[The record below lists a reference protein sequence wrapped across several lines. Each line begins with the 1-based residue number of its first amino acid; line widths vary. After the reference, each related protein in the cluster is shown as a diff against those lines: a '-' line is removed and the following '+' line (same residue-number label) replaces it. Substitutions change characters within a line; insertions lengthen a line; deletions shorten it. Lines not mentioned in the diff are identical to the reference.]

1 MYKIA
6 IPLIF
11 LLSINTV
18 FAFQDCIIESD
29 GKLTDIS
36 IENKTIVDVYPIFTI
51 MNERNTLY
59 VHPLKEGKTRI
70 CVLKNGKQ
78 KIMFNVEITENE
90 TKIDDI
96 DGFDVLTIDEP
107 PEVEE
112 IDIDEPPEG
121 LGEEK
126 PLLRGEESP

>member
-1 MYKIA
+1 MYKIV

-11 LLSINTV
+11 LLSTNTV

-36 IENKTIVDVYPIFTI
+36 IENNTIVDVCPIFTI
-51 MNERNTLY
+51 MNEKNTLY
-59 VHPLKEGKTRI
+59 VHPLKEGQTRI

-78 KIMFNVEITENE
+78 KIMFNVQITENE

-96 DGFDVLTIDEP
+96 EGFDILTIDEP
-107 PEVEE
+107 PEE

-121 LGEEK
+121 MGEEK
-126 PLLRGEESP
+126 PELRG

>member
-1 MYKIA
+1 MYKIV

-11 LLSINTV
+11 LLSTSTV

-36 IENKTIVDVYPIFTI
+36 IENNTIVDVYPIFTI

-59 VHPLKEGKTRI
+59 IHPLKEGQTRI

-78 KIMFNVEITENE
+78 KVMFNVQITENE
-90 TKIDDI
+90 TTIDDI
-96 DGFDVLTIDEP
+96 EGFDILTIDEP
-107 PEVEE
+107 PEE

-121 LGEEK
+121 LGNEK
-126 PLLRGEESP
+126 PELRGW

>member
-11 LLSINTV
+11 LLSANTV

-36 IENKTIVDVYPIFTI
+36 IENNTIVDVCPIFTI
-51 MNERNTLY
+51 MNEKNTLY

-78 KIMFNVEITENE
+78 KIMFNVQITENE

-96 DGFDVLTIDEP
+96 EGFDILTIDEP
-107 PEVEE
+107 PEE

-121 LGEEK
+121 LGNEK
-126 PLLRGEESP
+126 PILRGEESS

>member
-36 IENKTIVDVYPIFTI
+36 IENNTIVDVCPIFTI
-51 MNERNTLY
+51 MNEKNTLY
-59 VHPLKEGKTRI
+59 VHPLKEGQTRI
-70 CVLKNGKQ
+70 CVLKDGKQ
-78 KIMFNVEITENE
+78 KVMFNIEITENE
-90 TKIDDI
+90 TKIDDV
-96 DGFDVLTIDEP
+96 DGFDILTIDEP
-107 PEVEE
+107 PEE

-126 PLLRGEESP
+126 PLLRG

>member
-1 MYKIA
+1 MYKIV

-11 LLSINTV
+11 LLSTSTV

-36 IENKTIVDVYPIFTI
+36 IENNTIVDVYPIFTV

-59 VHPLKEGKTRI
+59 IHPLKEGQTRI

-78 KIMFNVEITENE
+78 KVMFNVQITENE
-90 TKIDDI
+90 TTIDDI
-96 DGFDVLTIDEP
+96 EGFDILTIDEP
-107 PEVEE
+107 PEE
-112 IDIDEPPEG
+112 IDIEEPPEG

>member
-1 MYKIA
+1 MYKIV

-11 LLSINTV
+11 LLSTSTV

-36 IENKTIVDVYPIFTI
+36 IENNTIVDVYPIFTV

-59 VHPLKEGKTRI
+59 VHPLKEGQTRI

-78 KIMFNVEITENE
+78 KVMFNVQITENE
-90 TKIDDI
+90 TKIDDV

-107 PEVEE
+107 PEE

-126 PLLRGEESP
+126 PELRG

>member
-1 MYKIA
+1 MYKIV

-11 LLSINTV
+11 LLSTSTV

-36 IENKTIVDVYPIFTI
+36 IENNTIVDVYPIFTV

-59 VHPLKEGKTRI
+59 VHPLKEGQTRI

-78 KIMFNVEITENE
+78 KVMFNVQITENE
-90 TKIDDI
+90 TKIDDV

-107 PEVEE
+107 PEE

-126 PLLRGEESP
+126 PLLRGE

>member
-11 LLSINTV
+11 LLSTNTV

-36 IENKTIVDVYPIFTI
+36 IENNTIVDVCPIFTI
-51 MNERNTLY
+51 MNEKNTLY
-59 VHPLKEGKTRI
+59 VHPLKEGQTRI

-78 KIMFNVEITENE
+78 KIMFNVQITENE

-96 DGFDVLTIDEP
+96 EGFDILTIDEP
-107 PEVEE
+107 PEE

-121 LGEEK
+121 MGEEK
-126 PLLRGEESP
+126 PELRG

>member
-1 MYKIA
+1 MYKIV

-11 LLSINTV
+11 LLSTSTV

-36 IENKTIVDVYPIFTI
+36 IENNTIVDVYPIFTV

-59 VHPLKEGKTRI
+59 VHPLKEGQTRI

-78 KIMFNVEITENE
+78 KVMFNVQITENE
-90 TKIDDI
+90 TTIDDI
-96 DGFDVLTIDEP
+96 EGFDILTIDEP
-107 PEVEE
+107 PEE

-121 LGEEK
+121 LGNEK
-126 PLLRGEESP
+126 PELRG

>member
-1 MYKIA
+1 MYKIV

-11 LLSINTV
+11 FLSTSTV

-36 IENKTIVDVYPIFTI
+36 IENNTIVDVYPIFTV

-59 VHPLKEGKTRI
+59 IHPLKEGQTRI

-78 KIMFNVEITENE
+78 KVMFNVQITENE
-90 TKIDDI
+90 TTIDDI
-96 DGFDVLTIDEP
+96 EGFDILTIDEP
-107 PEVEE
+107 PEE

>member
-1 MYKIA
+1 MYKIV

-11 LLSINTV
+11 LLSTSTV

-36 IENKTIVDVYPIFTI
+36 IENNTIVDVYPIFTV

-59 VHPLKEGKTRI
+59 IHPLKEGQTRI

-78 KIMFNVEITENE
+78 KVMFNVQITENE
-90 TKIDDI
+90 TTIDDI
-96 DGFDVLTIDEP
+96 EGFDILTIDEP
-107 PEVEE
+107 PEE

-121 LGEEK
+121 LGNEK
-126 PLLRGEESP
+126 PILRGEESP

>member
-1 MYKIA
+1 MYKIV

-11 LLSINTV
+11 FLSTSTV

-36 IENKTIVDVYPIFTI
+36 IENNTIVDVYPIFTI

-59 VHPLKEGKTRI
+59 IHPLKEGQTRI

-78 KIMFNVEITENE
+78 KVMFNVQITENE
-90 TKIDDI
+90 TTIDDI
-96 DGFDVLTIDEP
+96 EGFDILTIDEP
-107 PEVEE
+107 PEE

-121 LGEEK
+121 LGNEK
-126 PLLRGEESP
+126 PILRGEESR

>member
-11 LLSINTV
+11 LLSTNTV

-36 IENKTIVDVYPIFTI
+36 IENNTIVDVCPIFTI
-51 MNERNTLY
+51 MNEKNTLY

-70 CVLKNGKQ
+70 CILKDGKQ
-78 KIMFNVEITENE
+78 KILFNVEITENE
-90 TKIDDI
+90 TKIDDV
-96 DGFDVLTIDEP
+96 DGFDILTIDEP

-112 IDIDEPPEG
+112 IDIDEPPKG
-121 LGEEK
+121 LGGEEK
-126 PLLRGEESP
+126 PLLRGE

>member
-1 MYKIA
+1 MYKIV

-11 LLSINTV
+11 LLSTSTV

-36 IENKTIVDVYPIFTI
+36 IENNTIVDVYPIFTV

-59 VHPLKEGKTRI
+59 VHPLKEGQTRI

-78 KIMFNVEITENE
+78 KVMFNVQITENE
-90 TKIDDI
+90 TKIDDV

-107 PEVEE
+107 PEE

-126 PLLRGEESP
+126 PELRGW

>member
-1 MYKIA
+1 MYKIV

-11 LLSINTV
+11 FLSTSTV

-36 IENKTIVDVYPIFTI
+36 IENNTIVDVYPIFTI

-59 VHPLKEGKTRI
+59 IHPLKEGQTRI

-78 KIMFNVEITENE
+78 KVMFNVQITENE
-90 TKIDDI
+90 TTIDDI
-96 DGFDVLTIDEP
+96 EGFDILTIDEP
-107 PEVEE
+107 PEE

>member
-1 MYKIA
+1 MYKIV

-11 LLSINTV
+11 FLSTSTV

-36 IENKTIVDVYPIFTI
+36 IENNTIVDVYPIFTI

-59 VHPLKEGKTRI
+59 VHPLKEGQTRI

-78 KIMFNVEITENE
+78 KVMFNVQITENE
-90 TKIDDI
+90 TTIDDI
-96 DGFDVLTIDEP
+96 EGFDILTIDEP
-107 PEVEE
+107 PEE

-121 LGEEK
+121 LGNEK
-126 PLLRGEESP
+126 PELRG

>member
-1 MYKIA
+1 MYKIV

-11 LLSINTV
+11 LLSTSTV

-36 IENKTIVDVYPIFTI
+36 IENNKIVDVYPIFTV

-59 VHPLKEGKTRI
+59 IHPLKEGQTRI

-78 KIMFNVEITENE
+78 KVMFNVQITENE
-90 TKIDDI
+90 TTIDDI
-96 DGFDVLTIDEP
+96 EGFDILTIDEP
-107 PEVEE
+107 PEE

-126 PLLRGEESP
+126 PELRG

>member
-11 LLSINTV
+11 LLSANTV

-36 IENKTIVDVYPIFTI
+36 IENNTIVDVCPIFTI
-51 MNERNTLY
+51 MNEKNTLY
-59 VHPLKEGKTRI
+59 VHPLKEGQTRI
-70 CVLKNGKQ
+70 CVLKDGKQ
-78 KIMFNVEITENE
+78 KVMFNIEITENE

-96 DGFDVLTIDEP
+96 EGFDILTIDEP
-107 PEVEE
+107 PEE

-121 LGEEK
+121 LGNEK
-126 PLLRGEESP
+126 PILRGEESS

>member
-1 MYKIA
+1 MYKIT

-11 LLSINTV
+11 LLSINSA

-36 IENKTIVDVYPIFTI
+36 IENNTIVDVYPIFTV

-59 VHPLKEGKTRI
+59 VHPLKEGQTRI
-70 CVLKNGKQ
+70 CVLKNRKQ
-78 KIMFNVEITENE
+78 KVMFNVQITENE
-90 TKIDDI
+90 TTIDDI
-96 DGFDVLTIDEP
+96 EGFDILTIDEP
-107 PEVEE
+107 PEE

-126 PLLRGEESP
+126 PILREE

>member
-11 LLSINTV
+11 LLSTSTV

-36 IENKTIVDVYPIFTI
+36 IENNTIVDVCPIFTI
-51 MNERNTLY
+51 MNEKNTLY
-59 VHPLKEGKTRI
+59 VHPLKEGQTRI
-70 CVLKNGKQ
+70 CVLKDGKQ
-78 KIMFNVEITENE
+78 KVMFNIEITENE
-90 TKIDDI
+90 TKIDDV
-96 DGFDVLTIDEP
+96 DGFDILTIDEP
-107 PEVEE
+107 PEE

-126 PLLRGEESP
+126 PLLRG

>member
-1 MYKIA
+1 MYKIV

-11 LLSINTV
+11 LLSTSTV

-36 IENKTIVDVYPIFTI
+36 IENNTIVDVYPIFTI

-59 VHPLKEGKTRI
+59 IHPLKEGQTRI

-78 KIMFNVEITENE
+78 KVMFNVQITENE
-90 TKIDDI
+90 TTIDDI
-96 DGFDVLTIDEP
+96 EGFDILTIDEP
-107 PEVEE
+107 PEE

-126 PLLRGEESP
+126 PLLRREESP

>member
-11 LLSINTV
+11 LLSTSTV

-36 IENKTIVDVYPIFTI
+36 IENNTIVDVCPIFTI
-51 MNERNTLY
+51 MNEKNTLY
-59 VHPLKEGKTRI
+59 VHPLKEGQTRI

-78 KIMFNVEITENE
+78 KIMFNVQITENE

-96 DGFDVLTIDEP
+96 EGFDILTIDEP
-107 PEVEE
+107 PEE

-121 LGEEK
+121 LGNEK
-126 PLLRGEESP
+126 PILRGEESS

>member
-1 MYKIA
+1 MYKIV

-11 LLSINTV
+11 LLSTSTV

-36 IENKTIVDVYPIFTI
+36 IENNTIVDVYPIFTI

-59 VHPLKEGKTRI
+59 IHPLKEGQTRI
-70 CVLKNGKQ
+70 CVLKNVKQ
-78 KIMFNVEITENE
+78 KVMFNVQITENE
-90 TKIDDI
+90 TTIDDI
-96 DGFDVLTIDEP
+96 EGFDILTIDEP
-107 PEVEE
+107 PEE

-126 PLLRGEESP
+126 PILRGEESP

>member
-1 MYKIA
+1 MYKIV

-11 LLSINTV
+11 LLSTSTV

-36 IENKTIVDVYPIFTI
+36 IENNTIVDVYPIFTI

-59 VHPLKEGKTRI
+59 IHPLKEGQTRI

-78 KIMFNVEITENE
+78 KVMFNVQITENE
-90 TKIDDI
+90 TTIDDI
-96 DGFDVLTIDEP
+96 EGFDILTIDEP
-107 PEVEE
+107 PEE

-121 LGEEK
+121 LGNEK
-126 PLLRGEESP
+126 PELRG

>member
-1 MYKIA
+1 MYKIV

-11 LLSINTV
+11 LLSTSTV

-36 IENKTIVDVYPIFTI
+36 IENNTIVDVYPIFTI

-59 VHPLKEGKTRI
+59 IHPLKEGQTRI

-78 KIMFNVEITENE
+78 KVMFNVQITENE
-90 TKIDDI
+90 TTIDDI
-96 DGFDVLTIDEP
+96 EGFDILTIDEP
-107 PEVEE
+107 PEE

-121 LGEEK
+121 LGNEK
-126 PLLRGEESP
+126 PILRGEESP

>member
-1 MYKIA
+1 MYKIV

-11 LLSINTV
+11 LLSTSTV

-36 IENKTIVDVYPIFTI
+36 IENNTIVDVYPIFTV

-59 VHPLKEGKTRI
+59 VHPLKEGQTRI

-78 KIMFNVEITENE
+78 KVMFNVQITENE
-90 TKIDDI
+90 TTIDDI
-96 DGFDVLTIDEP
+96 EGFDILTIDEP
-107 PEVEE
+107 PEE

-121 LGEEK
+121 LGNEK
-126 PLLRGEESP
+126 PELRGW

>member
-1 MYKIA
+1 MYKIV

-11 LLSINTV
+11 LLSTSTV

-36 IENKTIVDVYPIFTI
+36 IENNTIVDVCPIFTI
-51 MNERNTLY
+51 MNEKNTLY
-59 VHPLKEGKTRI
+59 VHPLKEGQTRI

-78 KIMFNVEITENE
+78 KIMFNVQITENE

-96 DGFDVLTIDEP
+96 EGFDILTIDEP
-107 PEVEE
+107 PEE

-126 PLLRGEESP
+126 PELRG

>member
-1 MYKIA
+1 MYKIV

-11 LLSINTV
+11 LLSTSTV

-29 GKLTDIS
+29 GKLTDIN
-36 IENKTIVDVYPIFTI
+36 IENNTIVDVYPIFTV

-59 VHPLKEGKTRI
+59 VHPLKEGQTRI

-78 KIMFNVEITENE
+78 KVMFNVQITENE
-90 TKIDDI
+90 TTIDDI
-96 DGFDVLTIDEP
+96 EGFDILTIDEP
-107 PEVEE
+107 PEE

-126 PLLRGEESP
+126 PELRG

>member
-1 MYKIA
+1 MYKIS

-11 LLSINTV
+11 LLSTSTV

-36 IENKTIVDVYPIFTI
+36 IENNTIVDVYPIFTV

-59 VHPLKEGKTRI
+59 VHPLKEGQTRI

-78 KIMFNVEITENE
+78 KVMFNVQITENE
-90 TKIDDI
+90 TTIDDI
-96 DGFDVLTIDEP
+96 EGFDILTIDEP
-107 PEVEE
+107 PEE

>member
-11 LLSINTV
+11 LLSANTV

-36 IENKTIVDVYPIFTI
+36 IENNTIVDVCPIFTI
-51 MNERNTLY
+51 MNEKNTLY
-59 VHPLKEGKTRI
+59 VHPLKEGQTRI

-78 KIMFNVEITENE
+78 KIMFNVQITENE

-96 DGFDVLTIDEP
+96 EGFDILTIDEP
-107 PEVEE
+107 PEE

-121 LGEEK
+121 LGNEK
-126 PLLRGEESP
+126 PILRGEESS

>member
-11 LLSINTV
+11 LLSTNTV

-36 IENKTIVDVYPIFTI
+36 IENNTIVDVCPIFTI
-51 MNERNTLY
+51 MNEKNTLY
-59 VHPLKEGKTRI
+59 VHPLKEGQTRI

-78 KIMFNVEITENE
+78 KIMFNVQITENE

-96 DGFDVLTIDEP
+96 EGFDILTIDEP
-107 PEVEE
+107 PEE

-121 LGEEK
+121 LGNEK
-126 PLLRGEESP
+126 PILRGEESS

>member
-1 MYKIA
+1 MYKIV

-11 LLSINTV
+11 LLSTSTV

-36 IENKTIVDVYPIFTI
+36 IENNTIVDVYPIFTV

-59 VHPLKEGKTRI
+59 VHPLKEGQTRI

-78 KIMFNVEITENE
+78 KVMFNVQITENE
-90 TKIDDI
+90 TKIDDV

-107 PEVEE
+107 PEE

-126 PLLRGEESP
+126 PILRGE

>member
-11 LLSINTV
+11 LLSTNTV

-36 IENKTIVDVYPIFTI
+36 IENNTIVDVCPIFTI
-51 MNERNTLY
+51 MNEKNTLY

-70 CVLKNGKQ
+70 CVLKDGKQ
-78 KIMFNVEITENE
+78 KVMFNIEITENE
-90 TKIDDI
+90 TKINDV
-96 DGFDVLTIDEP
+96 DGFDILTIDEP
-107 PEVEE
+107 PEE

-121 LGEEK
+121 MGEEK
-126 PLLRGEESP
+126 PLLRG

>member
-11 LLSINTV
+11 LLSANTV

-36 IENKTIVDVYPIFTI
+36 IENNTIVDVCPIFTI
-51 MNERNTLY
+51 MNEKNTLY
-59 VHPLKEGKTRI
+59 VHPLKEGQTRV
-70 CVLKNGKQ
+70 CVLKDGKQ
-78 KIMFNVEITENE
+78 KIMFSVEITENE
-90 TKIDDI
+90 TTIDDI
-96 DGFDVLTIDEP
+96 EGFDILTIDEP

-112 IDIDEPPEG
+112 IDIDEPPKG
-121 LGEEK
+121 LGGEEK
-126 PLLRGEESP
+126 PELRE

>member
-1 MYKIA
+1 MYKIV

-11 LLSINTV
+11 FLSTSTV

-36 IENKTIVDVYPIFTI
+36 IENNTIVDVYPIFTI

-59 VHPLKEGKTRI
+59 VHPLKEGQTRI
-70 CVLKNGKQ
+70 CVLKNGKR
-78 KIMFNVEITENE
+78 KVMFNVQITENE
-90 TKIDDI
+90 TTIDDI
-96 DGFDVLTIDEP
+96 EGFDILTIDEP
-107 PEVEE
+107 PEE

-121 LGEEK
+121 LGNEK
-126 PLLRGEESP
+126 PELRG

>member
-11 LLSINTV
+11 LLSANTV

-36 IENKTIVDVYPIFTI
+36 IENNTIVDVCPIFTI
-51 MNERNTLY
+51 MNEKNTLY
-59 VHPLKEGKTRI
+59 VHPLKEGQTRI
-70 CVLKNGKQ
+70 CVLKDGKQ
-78 KIMFNVEITENE
+78 KIMFNVQITENE

-96 DGFDVLTIDEP
+96 EGFDILTIDEP
-107 PEVEE
+107 PEE

-121 LGEEK
+121 LGNEK
-126 PLLRGEESP
+126 PILRGEESS

>member
-1 MYKIA
+1 MYKIV

-11 LLSINTV
+11 LLSTSTV

-36 IENKTIVDVYPIFTI
+36 IENNTIVDVYPIFTV

-59 VHPLKEGKTRI
+59 VHPLKEGQTRI

-78 KIMFNVEITENE
+78 KVMFNVQITENE
-90 TKIDDI
+90 TTIDDI
-96 DGFDVLTIDEP
+96 EGFDILTIDEP
-107 PEVEE
+107 PEE

-126 PLLRGEESP
+126 PELRG

>member
-1 MYKIA
+1 MYKIV

-11 LLSINTV
+11 FLSTSTV

-36 IENKTIVDVYPIFTI
+36 IENNTIVDVYPIFTI

-59 VHPLKEGKTRI
+59 IHPLKEGQTRI

-78 KIMFNVEITENE
+78 KVMFNVQITENE
-90 TKIDDI
+90 TTIDDI
-96 DGFDVLTIDEP
+96 EGFDILTIDEP
-107 PEVEE
+107 PEE

-126 PLLRGEESP
+126 PELRG

>member
-1 MYKIA
+1 MYKIV

-11 LLSINTV
+11 LLSTSTV

-36 IENKTIVDVYPIFTI
+36 IENNTIVDVYPIFTI

-59 VHPLKEGKTRI
+59 IHPLKEGQTRI

-78 KIMFNVEITENE
+78 KVMFNVQITENE
-90 TKIDDI
+90 TTIDDI
-96 DGFDVLTIDEP
+96 EGFDILTIDEP
-107 PEVEE
+107 PEE

-126 PLLRGEESP
+126 PELRRW